1 MMISK
6 NELACEILER
16 SQERNRFAKSLI
28 LIIDH
33 CITKD
38 DKELLPLLM
47 DSLVVLGDL
56 VASEYFNESLLFIEY
71 DLYSILRRVLNSH
84 IVGSIEP
91 AMVNLN
97 SERGSGNLI
106 A

>member
-1 MMISK
+1 MISK

-71 DLYSILRRVLNSH
+71 DLYSILRRVLNSN